1 MKSFRKLHL
10 KRLFKQ
16 SSADRPK
23 IELSEFE
30 RSQLG
35 SDNDGRK
42 PYISEENWPEFRQH
56 LLDKKTKGYGDKDF
70 ILNPDL
76 VAYTPGETVGLLSQP
91 EVIEWH
97 EKMRNYRIPE
107 EYKTIALVP
116 CASTKPW
123 GHGRCNTSEYYK
135 AYNKIR
141 EQVESGEL
149 DDSVFFVTV
158 SEPLGVVP
166 EDMWNDFPAY
176 DNPGLFKDDYL
187 RTGMVAKKWEEK
199 YDRSYKLPFGGES
212 YDSSINTLSAI
223 IDTFVR
229 NNRLEGRRFISF
241 VDYRPGSSMKMSTH
255 SDMLNR
261 VEEGFEESPF
271 DRRYKSEYA
280 RQKMEDKED
289 GRGLHSY
296 MVESLSDKESSRLDR
311 LNQIFKISEEMDVN
325 NVRPNDIIT
334 VFHGTSLADCYEMI
348 NGFDANKIMPR
359 LYNGP
364 RHAGIFVSP
373 TEEVANKFASYGE
386 IILEIDVRAK
396 FLHGVDY
403 SGNIGRKSDPHAHS
417 VDWHNAEM
425 EARSEMAGKKFP
437 DSFRPHLSLT
447 WTQGNEPQAL
457 LRGLV
462 SPRQIRRVRH
472 KEYGNDPVWYSRE
485 EFLKL
490 GLKVVPRKDQPYG
503 SERGLS
509 DVGYDLSKPNYS
521 DEEFTD
527 MVAKINNVPPE
538 KVTEM
543 ISFYS
548 QLRRDH
554 PDRSNMLLEEFSRSG
569 VGETASKIY
578 SERYAALKMLNQI
591 FKLAVPRDGGPPVEP
606 SGNSGG
612 LLDIRIS

>member
-1 MKSFRKLHL
+1 
-10 KRLFKQ
+10 
-16 SSADRPK
+16 
-23 IELSEFE
+23 
-30 RSQLG
+30 
-35 SDNDGRK
+35 
-42 PYISEENWPEFRQH
+42 
-56 LLDKKTKGYGDKDF
+56 
-70 ILNPDL
+70 
-76 VAYTPGETVGLLSQP
+76 
-91 EVIEWH
+91 
-97 EKMRNYRIPE
+97 
-107 EYKTIALVP
+107 
-116 CASTKPW
+116 
-123 GHGRCNTSEYYK
+123 
-135 AYNKIR
+135 
-141 EQVESGEL
+141 
-149 DDSVFFVTV
+149 
-158 SEPLGVVP
+158 
-166 EDMWNDFPAY
+166 
-176 DNPGLFKDDYL
+176 
-187 RTGMVAKKWEEK
+187 MVAKKWEEK